1 MSRES
6 QKKSQKIVIRFD
18 PETAEFIEEY
28 SKIVGINK
36 TQLIRNSVTSAIF
49 LNVGN
54 PDYFNP
60 KSIFSQSMM
69 HFLFDRCSIEEL
81 KQLAKISYDLSIS
94 EIEMDTNAP
103 NGSNATI
110 FSKKL
115 INPVELA
122 KGLVKYIF
130 SPLGHGWFDESN
142 YIVRGRN
149 ITIYG
154 KHNMGPKFHIF
165 IKELITLYF
174 AQVNYKIIRER
185 EENLRAQAKE
195 YNMTYV
201 KRKFYLISFTLAP
214 IQK

>member
-6 QKKSQKIVIRFD
+6 QKKSKKIVIRFD
-18 PETAEFIEEY
+18 QETAEFIEEY

-36 TQLIRNSVTSAIF
+36 TKLIRNSVTSAMF

-69 HFLFDRCSIEEL
+69 HFLFDKCSIKEL
-81 KQLAKISYDLSIS
+81 NQLAKISYDLSIN
-94 EIEMDTNAP
+94 EIEMDANV
-103 NGSNATI
+103 SNTTLVSKI
-110 FSKKL
+110 FTDP
-115 INPVELA
+115 IELA
-122 KGLVKYIF
+122 KNLVKYIF

-142 YIVRGRN
+142 YTVRGRN

-154 KHNMGPKFHIF
+154 KHNMGPKFHLF
-165 IKELITLYF
+165 IKELLTLYF
-174 AQVNYKIIRER
+174 ARANYEIIRER
-185 EENLRAQAKE
+185 QENLRAKAKE

-201 KRKFYLISFTLAP
+201 KRKFYLLSFTLAP
-214 IQK
+214 IKK